1 MTDIAKSNSNNNNN
15 DNDVKASLNKES
27 LTNSSKFDPRVLIE
41 SFSNSLIK
49 SSGSADDYDDVLISH
64 YLFAYEELV
73 KFLEYLGQLF
83 YFVVIDVKDKIQI
96 MQRYQR
102 DNFQNYETIAKMVK
116 YEQSQKM
123 FENGGYAHRTT
134 GGTRTILRL
143 HRALIFVYKFL
154 ATLQNADPKIKSAQ
168 LCVEAYD
175 STLAKHHS
183 WIVRKT
189 VRFGVVALP
198 RRETLLD
205 YMSDDREELNKNFP
219 QFIKK
224 VEKVYDITQKIY
236 ENSNIL
242 ELS

>member
-1 MTDIAKSNSNNNNN
+1 MTDIENSQKNSN

-27 LTNSSKFDPRVLIE
+27 LATSTKFDPRVLLE
-41 SFSNSLIK
+41 SFSKSLTK
-49 SSGSADDYDDVLISH
+49 SNESVDDYDDVVISH
-64 YLFAYEELV
+64 YLVAYEEIV

-83 YFVVIDVKDKIQI
+83 YFVVIDVKEKIQI
-96 MQRYQR
+96 MQRYQQE
-102 DNFQNYETIAKMVK
+102 NFQNYETVGKMVK

-123 FENGGYAHRTT
+123 FENGGYAYKTT

-154 ATLQNADPKIKSAQ
+154 GTLHSADPKVKSAQ
-168 LCVEAYD
+168 LCCDAYD

-189 VRFGVVALP
+189 VRFGVIALP

-205 YMSDDREELNKNFP
+205 YMSEDRAELDKNFP
-219 QFIKK
+219 QFISK
-224 VEKVYDITQKIY
+224 VEKVYEITEKIY
-236 ENSNIL
+236 DKYKIL
-242 ELS
+242 DLH